1 MDLSAPLRTLA
12 PSLES
17 AILEVLAKTESGL
30 SATAITR
37 LSRRGSRA
45 GQWDALTRLVEHGLV
60 RAEPA
65 NRGALYTLNRDHVL
79 APAVLTAAT
88 ARREVLNRLT
98 AGVQALRPSV
108 VSAAIYGS
116 FARREAREDSDV
128 DLLLVTSGEG
138 GDAWEEQVHQLQE
151 RFLGWTGNR
160 LEVLTL
166 RTPAL
171 QRIVAAGEPLVA
183 SLRNDALTLTGTD
196 LAALLTPAQRPRKVA
211 SR

>member
-1 MDLSAPLRTLA
+1 MDLSAPLRSLI

-17 AILEVLAKTESGL
+17 AILEVLANTESGL

-37 LSRRGSRA
+37 LSSRGSRA

-116 FARREAREDSDV
+116 FARREAHEDSDV
-128 DLLLVTSGEG
+128 DLLLVTSDEG
-138 GDAWEEQVHQLQE
+138 SDAWDEQVHQLQA
-151 RFLGWTGNR
+151 RFLAWTGNR
-160 LEVLTL
+160 LEVLALQT
-166 RTPAL
+166 RAL
-171 QRIVAAGEPLVA
+171 QRIVIAGEPLVA
-183 SLRNDALTLTGTD
+183 SLRRDALTLTGTD
-196 LAALLTPAQRPRKVA
+196 LEALLTSARRRRTGA
-211 SR
+211 AN